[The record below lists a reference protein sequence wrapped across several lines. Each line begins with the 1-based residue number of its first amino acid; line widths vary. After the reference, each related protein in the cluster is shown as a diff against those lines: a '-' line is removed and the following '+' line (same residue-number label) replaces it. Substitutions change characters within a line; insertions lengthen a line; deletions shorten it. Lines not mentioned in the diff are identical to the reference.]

1 MNLTELWKHLEEDTR
16 VTEGPRRLQRRLV
29 PAGRRD
35 FFLGLEMPSRNRM
48 LILRVSTNSA
58 EGQPEVPD
66 SRGLS
71 VRVVP
76 RERESNAVE
85 VELALTEQD
94 HRDIFDLL
102 VRDLVAAAEGPG
114 DERTGLTRFLA
125 RLANWQQL
133 LRRLPFRGLTRGQ
146 QQGLWGELWV
156 LKEVIA
162 PVAGVI
168 AAVDGWRGPMGEHQ
182 DFQIGAM
189 CIEAKTSTEATLDR
203 LLISSERQ
211 LEVPAD
217 VALLLLGL
225 SLDGRPDHGE
235 TLPELVEAVRSAAS
249 GSGCL
254 HLLDPRLDLSG
265 YSAADADRYSDIGY
279 SLRSMHPFRVEEGF
293 PRIVS
298 DDLQAGVSGVQY
310 QLSTASCRQ
319 YQITLQETTELL
331 EDLLYDNSAHA

>member
-1 MNLTELWKHLEEDTR
+1 MNLSDFWKHLEEDTR
-16 VTEGPRRLQRRLV
+16 VTEGPRRLQRRLL

-35 FFLGLEMPSRNRM
+35 FFLGLEMPSMNRM
-48 LILRVSTNSA
+48 LILRVLRSSA

-76 RERESNAVE
+76 RERESNEVD
-85 VELALTEQD
+85 VELALTDQD

-102 VRDLVAAAEGPG
+102 VQDLVAAAEGPR
-114 DERTGLTRFLA
+114 DEKTGLTRFLA

-133 LRRLPFRGLTRGQ
+133 LRRLPIRGLTRGQ

-162 PVAGVI
+162 PLAGVN
-168 AAVDGWRGPMGEHQ
+168 AAVDGWRGPLGEHQ
-182 DFQIGAM
+182 DFQMGAI
-189 CIEAKTSTEATLDR
+189 CIEVKTSTAATLDR
-203 LLISSERQ
+203 LPIASEGQ
-211 LEVPAD
+211 LDVPAD

-235 TLPELVEAVRSAAS
+235 TLPALVGSVRSAAS
-249 GSGCL
+249 ESGCL

-265 YSAADADRYSDIGY
+265 YSATDADHYSDIGY
-279 SLRSMHPFRVEEGF
+279 SLRSMHPFRVDEGF

-298 DDLQAGVSGVQY
+298 DDLRAGVSGVQY
-310 QLSTASCRQ
+310 VVSTASCRQ
-319 YQITLQETTELL
+319 YQITHQAATELL
-331 EDLLYDNSAHA
+331 KALL